1 MENKLSINYVTCRR
15 QPMFQWFVET
25 LISQYESGV
34 VTDQIVFIDS
44 FLHYEE
50 GRKEKLEKIVGGR
63 FEYLHIPPK
72 PSIWRGKYRKTKT
85 NFFDVSS
92 TRNTGILVAKNDHVV
107 FVDDLSALT
116 SGWIDFHRKAASE
129 KFVFCGAYDK
139 VSEIVIENNKIT
151 SYKAKNMDARMTA
164 QPGDEN
170 ISIGGGWVFG
180 QNVSFPLEFLEN
192 INGYDEF
199 LARRGCEDCN
209 LGVRLE
215 NAGYKGRIFYNKN
228 CLVIEDEAMHWCAEN
243 PVDEFYAKRVW
254 KSDYKRHEEVSEFM
268 CKTME
273 AIEQK
278 HLYTNKTFT
287 TIDTNFN
294 LAQERELYR
303 KTGEFKPVGDCD
315 YFDFDGENLNQI

>member
-1 MENKLSINYVTCRR
+1 M
-15 QPMFQWFVET
+15 
-25 LISQYESGV
+25 
-34 VTDQIVFIDS
+34 
-44 FLHYEE
+44 
-50 GRKEKLEKIVGGR
+50 
-63 FEYLHIPPK
+63 
-72 PSIWRGKYRKTKT
+72 
-85 NFFDVSS
+85 
-92 TRNTGILVAKNDHVV
+92 
-107 FVDDLSALT
+107 
-116 SGWIDFHRKAASE
+116 
-129 KFVFCGAYDK
+129 FCGAYDK

-151 SYKAKNMDARMTA
+151 SYKAKNMDGRMTA

-180 QNVSFPLEFLEN
+180 QNVSFPVEFLEK

-215 NAGYKGRIFYNKN
+215 NAGYRGRIFYNKN
-228 CLVIEDEAMHWCAEN
+228 CLVIEDEAMHWSAEN

-254 KSDYKRHEEVSEFM
+254 KSDQKRHEEVSEFM

-273 AIEQK
+273 AVEQK
-278 HLYTNKTFT
+278 HLYAEKKFS

>member
-1 MENKLSINYVTCRR
+1 
-15 QPMFQWFVET
+15 MFQWFVET

-44 FLHYEE
+44 FLHHDDERE
-50 GRKEKLEKIVGGR
+50 EKLKSIVNGR

-92 TRNTGILVAKNDHVV
+92 TRNTGILVAKHDHVV

-116 SGWIDFHRKAASE
+116 DGWIGHHRKAASE
-129 KFVFCGAYDK
+129 KFVLCGAYDK
-139 VSEIVIENNKIT
+139 VSKIVIENNKVV
-151 SYKAKNMDARMTA
+151 SYAGNKADVRANA
-164 QPGDEN
+164 QEGKE
-170 ISIGGGWVFG
+170 IIAIHGGWVFG
-180 QNVSFPLEFLEN
+180 QNVSFPLEFLVK

-215 NAGYKGRIFYNKN
+215 LAGYKNKIFYDKN
-228 CLVIEDEAMHWCAEN
+228 CLIIEDEAMHWGPEN

-254 KSDYKRHEEVSEFM
+254 KSDYKRHQEVSEFM
-268 CKTME
+268 CKTMDE
-273 AIEQK
+273 IEK
-278 HLYTNKTFT
+278 RNLYVEKNFR

-294 LAQERELYR
+294 LIEERELYQ
-303 KTGEFKPVGDCD
+303 KTGAFKPVGDCD
-315 YFDFDGENLNQI
+315 YFDFDGENLSEI

>member
-1 MENKLSINYVTCRR
+1 
-15 QPMFQWFVET
+15 MFQWFVET

-34 VTDQIVFIDS
+34 VTDQVVFIDS
-44 FLHYEE
+44 FLHHEE
-50 GRKEKLEKIVGGR
+50 GRKERLEKIVGGR

-72 PSIWRGKYRKTKT
+72 PSVWRGKYRKTKT

-116 SGWIDFHRKAASE
+116 NGWIDYHRKAASE

-139 VSEIVIENNKIT
+139 VSDIIIENNKVV
-151 SYKAKNMDARMTA
+151 SYNGQNVDHRASHHHS
-164 QPGDEN
+164 DEN
-170 ISIGGGWVFG
+170 ILIGGSWVFG
-180 QNVSFPLEFLEN
+180 QNVSFPLEFLIK

-215 NAGYKGRIFYNKN
+215 LAGYKDRIFYNKN
-228 CLVIEDEAMHWCAEN
+228 CLIIEDEAMHWGPAN

-254 KSDYKRHEEVSEFM
+254 KSDYKRHEEVSDFM
-268 CKTME
+268 CRTMNE
-273 AIEQK
+273 IEQRNLRVEK
-278 HLYTNKTFT
+278 NFR
-287 TIDTNFN
+287 TIDTNFD
-294 LAQERELYR
+294 LAQERELFR

-315 YFDFDGENLNQI
+315 YFDFDGENLSQI